1 MEILQKNAHL
11 SSIWLQSTSP
21 KSSAPSAYSQG
32 PVPNCWGSMQN
43 GYNKA
48 PTVTAPENTQPLCDL
63 EMFDLG
69 GFGPRC
75 MFLPPH

>member
-1 MEILQKNAHL
+1 
-11 SSIWLQSTSP
+11 
-21 KSSAPSAYSQG
+21 
-32 PVPNCWGSMQN
+32 MQN